1 MNCSFCNKTFANKY
15 ILKTHIECNKSCIS
29 GRGLVIPAKY
39 VCKSCKHISTRH
51 NDFQVHLSN
60 CAKYMSDLQKEIYDQ
75 KLQEMEQKYNQK
87 LQEMEQKYKE
97 ILNDKNNAIMKLELS
112 VSSLQ
117 KTISDIASQPTY
129 TYENTPTIPIPL
141 HEQMESIFN
150 DDDIKNDDNDI
161 VCSEITINDIVII
174 SRPIDHY
181 IDATQLCKAGGKK
194 FEDWLSLDSTKEF
207 TREIESIKGIPSSL
221 LVETNKGDTSRFR
234 RGSWIH
240 FDLSIQLAQ
249 WLSPTIAVQVT
260 SWLRTLFK
268 ETLDIDIHL
277 LREKERDLRLKDK
290 RIKQLENVCLSK
302 QRRVDYQEH
311 NVIYLLTTDDHLSRR
326 TYIIG
331 KAKNLTTRLSTYNKT
346 CDHTVVYYRQCKNED
361 DMSTVETMV
370 LSKLHAFREQANR
383 DRFILPE
390 DRDVSFFTQT
400 IDECIRFLA

>member
-1 MNCSFCNKTFANKY
+1 MECEFCKKTFSSKSNLYTHQNSAKFCLELRGEEKGFECEFCKKKY
-15 ILKTHIECNKSCIS
+15 AQKKGLISHIDLCEEKIELDKKKQQDYVKNLELENGRLLQVENILKEKIKIQDEYI
-29 GRGLVIPAKY
+29 A
-39 VCKSCKHISTRH
+39 
-51 NDFQVHLSN
+51 
-60 CAKYMSDLQKEIYDQ
+60 
-75 KLQEMEQKYNQK
+75 
-87 LQEMEQKYKE
+87 
-97 ILNDKNNAIMKLELS
+97 KLEGR

-117 KTISDIASQPTY
+117 KTIADIASQPIY
-129 TYENTPTIPIPL
+129 TYENTPMVIPIPL

-207 TREIESIKGIPSSL
+207 IREIESIKGIPSSL

-268 ETLDIDIHL
+268 ETLDIDIHF
-277 LREKERDLRLKDK
+277 LREKERDLRIKDK

-331 KAKNLTTRLSTYNKT
+331 KAKNLKTRLSTYNKT
-346 CDHTVVYYRQCKNED
+346 CDHTVVYYRECKNED

-400 IDECIRFLA
+400 IDECIRFLS

>member
-1 MNCSFCNKTFANKY
+1 M
-15 ILKTHIECNKSCIS
+15 
-29 GRGLVIPAKY
+29 
-39 VCKSCKHISTRH
+39 
-51 NDFQVHLSN
+51 
-60 CAKYMSDLQKEIYDQ
+60 
-75 KLQEMEQKYNQK
+75 
-87 LQEMEQKYKE
+87 
-97 ILNDKNNAIMKLELS
+97 
-112 VSSLQ
+112 
-117 KTISDIASQPTY
+117 
-129 TYENTPTIPIPL
+129 
-141 HEQMESIFN
+141 
-150 DDDIKNDDNDI
+150 
-161 VCSEITINDIVII
+161 
-174 SRPIDHY
+174 
-181 IDATQLCKAGGKK
+181 
-194 FEDWLSLDSTKEF
+194 
-207 TREIESIKGIPSSL
+207 
-221 LVETNKGDTSRFR
+221 
-234 RGSWIH
+234 
-240 FDLSIQLAQ
+240 SIQLAQ

-277 LREKERDLRLKDK
+277 LREKERDLRIKDK

-311 NVIYLLTTDDHLSRR
+311 NVIYLLTTDDHFSRR

-331 KAKNLTTRLSTYNKT
+331 KAKNLKTRLSTYNKT

>member
-1 MNCSFCNKTFANKY
+1 MDHKCEFCQSSFTTSRSLENHKKIAKYCLVLQGKNTDKYKCDGCQKTFSNNHWMFQHQCNCVPY
-15 ILKTHIECNKSCIS
+15 QVDLKTRE
-29 GRGLVIPAKY
+29 
-39 VCKSCKHISTRH
+39 
-51 NDFQVHLSN
+51 
-60 CAKYMSDLQKEIYDQ
+60 LQKEIQNLKVQNDH
-75 KLQEMEQKYNQK
+75 LQQTIKDLAEK
-87 LQEMEQKYKE
+87 
-97 ILNDKNNAIMKLELS
+97 AISKPTETRES
-112 VSSLQ
+112 VM
-117 KTISDIASQPTY
+117 IP
-129 TYENTPTIPIPL
+129 IPIPL
-141 HEQMESIFN
+141 REQMESIFN
-150 DDDIKNDDNDI
+150 DEVKDDENDI
-161 VCSEITINDIVII
+161 VCSEITINDIIVI

-194 FEDWLSLDSTKEF
+194 FEDWLSLDSTKEYIM
-207 TREIESIKGIPSSL
+207 EIESIKGIPSSL

-249 WLSPTIAVQVT
+249 WLSPKIEVQV
-260 SWLRTLFK
+260 SRWIKTLLK
-268 ETLDIDIHL
+268 GTLNIDIHL
-277 LREKERDLRLKDK
+277 LREKERDIRLKDK

-331 KAKNLTTRLSTYNKT
+331 KAKNLKTRLSTYNKT
-346 CDHTVVYYRQCKNED
+346 CDHTVVYYRECKNED

-400 IDECIRFLA
+400 IDECIRFLD

>member
-1 MNCSFCNKTFANKY
+1 
-15 ILKTHIECNKSCIS
+15 
-29 GRGLVIPAKY
+29 
-39 VCKSCKHISTRH
+39 
-51 NDFQVHLSN
+51 
-60 CAKYMSDLQKEIYDQ
+60 MSDLQKEIYDQ

-129 TYENTPTIPIPL
+129 TYENTPTVIPIPL

-150 DDDIKNDDNDI
+150 DVDVKDDDDI
-161 VCSEITINDIVII
+161 VCSEITINDTVII

>member
-1 MNCSFCNKTFANKY
+1 MRGEEKGFECEFCKKKY
-15 ILKTHIECNKSCIS
+15 AQKKGLISHIDLCEEKIELDKKKQQDYVKNLELENGRLLQDETILKE
-29 GRGLVIPAKY
+29 
-39 VCKSCKHISTRH
+39 
-51 NDFQVHLSN
+51 
-60 CAKYMSDLQKEIYDQ
+60 
-75 KLQEMEQKYNQK
+75 KLKIQDGY
-87 LQEMEQKYKE
+87 
-97 ILNDKNNAIMKLELS
+97 ITKLEER

-117 KTISDIASQPTY
+117 KTVSDIAAQPIY
-129 TYENTPTIPIPL
+129 TYENTPTVIPIPL

-207 TREIESIKGIPSSL
+207 TREIESIRGIPSL
-221 LVETNKGDTSRFR
+221 LLIETNKGDTSRFR

-249 WLSPTIAVQVT
+249 WLSPTIAIQVT

-346 CDHTVVYYRQCKNED
+346 CDHTLVYYRQCKNED
-361 DMSTVETMV
+361 DMSTAETMV
-370 LSKLHAFREQANR
+370 LSKLHSFREQANR

-400 IDECIRFLA
+400 IDECIRFLS

>member
-1 MNCSFCNKTFANKY
+1 MECEFCKKTFSSKSNLYTHQNSAKFCLELRGEEKGFECEFCKKKYAQKKGLISHIDLCEEKIELNKKKQQDY
-15 ILKTHIECNKSCIS
+15 VKNLELENGRLLQVENILKE
-29 GRGLVIPAKY
+29 
-39 VCKSCKHISTRH
+39 
-51 NDFQVHLSN
+51 
-60 CAKYMSDLQKEIYDQ
+60 
-75 KLQEMEQKYNQK
+75 KLKIQDEY
-87 LQEMEQKYKE
+87 
-97 ILNDKNNAIMKLELS
+97 IAKLEGR

-150 DDDIKNDDNDI
+150 DDIKNDDNDI

-207 TREIESIKGIPSSL
+207 IREIESIKGISSSL

-240 FDLSIQLAQ
+240 FDLSIQLAH
-249 WLSPTIAVQVT
+249 WLSPTIAIQVT

-331 KAKNLTTRLSTYNKT
+331 KAKNLKTRLSTYNKT
-346 CDHTVVYYRQCKNED
+346 CDHTVVYYRECKNED

-400 IDECIRFLA
+400 IDECIRFLL

>member
-1 MNCSFCNKTFANKY
+1 MECEFCKKTFSSKSNLYTHQNTAKFCLELRGEEKGFECEFCKKKY
-15 ILKTHIECNKSCIS
+15 AQKKGLISHIDLCEEKMELDKKKQQDYVKNLELENGRLLQVETIFKEKLKIQDEYIT
-29 GRGLVIPAKY
+29 
-39 VCKSCKHISTRH
+39 
-51 NDFQVHLSN
+51 
-60 CAKYMSDLQKEIYDQ
+60 
-75 KLQEMEQKYNQK
+75 
-87 LQEMEQKYKE
+87 
-97 ILNDKNNAIMKLELS
+97 KLEERI
-112 VSSLQ
+112 SSLQ
-117 KTISDIASQPTY
+117 KTISDIASQPSH
-129 TYENTPTIPIPL
+129 TYEHTPTVIPIPL

-150 DDDIKNDDNDI
+150 DGVKVDDDDI

-194 FEDWLSLDSTKEF
+194 FEDWLSLDSTKEYIM
-207 TREIESIKGIPSSL
+207 EIESVKGIPSSL
-221 LVETNKGDTSRFR
+221 LIETNKGDTSRFR

-249 WLSPTIAVQVT
+249 WLSPKIAVQVT

-311 NVIYLLTTDDHLSRR
+311 NVIYLLTTYDHLSRR

-331 KAKNLTTRLSTYNKT
+331 KAKNLKTRLSTYNKT
-346 CDHTVVYYRQCKNED
+346 CDHTVVYYRECKNED

>member
-1 MNCSFCNKTFANKY
+1 
-15 ILKTHIECNKSCIS
+15 
-29 GRGLVIPAKY
+29 
-39 VCKSCKHISTRH
+39 
-51 NDFQVHLSN
+51 
-60 CAKYMSDLQKEIYDQ
+60 MSDLQKEIYDQ

>member
-1 MNCSFCNKTFANKY
+1 MKCSFCNKTFSNKY
-15 ILKTHIECNKSCIS
+15 VLKTHMECNKKCIS
-29 GRGLVIPAKY
+29 ARGLDIPLKY
-39 VCKSCKHISTRH
+39 VCKSCNHISTRH
-51 NDFQVHLSN
+51 NDFQVHLTN
-60 CAKYMSDLQKEIYDQ
+60 CTKYMADLQKEIYDK
-75 KLQEMEQKYNQK
+75 KLKELEQKY
-87 LQEMEQKYKE
+87 QEM
-97 ILNDKNNAIMKLELS
+97 IVSRDNTITKLEIT

-117 KTISDIASQPTY
+117 KTISDIALQTDTY
-129 TYENTPTIPIPL
+129 SINRNTGNVPIPL
-141 HEQMESIFN
+141 HEQMDSIFN
-150 DDDIKNDDNDI
+150 DDVKDDENDI
-161 VCSEITINDIVII
+161 VCSEITINGIVII

-181 IDATQLCKAGGKK
+181 IDATQLCKAGEKK
-194 FEDWLSLDSTKEF
+194 FEDWLCLDSTKEF
-207 TREIESIKGIPSSL
+207 IKEIESIKGIPSSL
-221 LVETNKGDTSRFR
+221 LVETNKGETSRFR

-240 FDLSIQLAQ
+240 PDLLFHLAS
-249 WLSPTIAVQVT
+249 WLSSKIAVQVT

-331 KAKNLTTRLSTYNKT
+331 KAKNLKTRLSTYNKT

-361 DMSTVETMV
+361 DMSTAETMI